1 MGEENSINNS
11 ILAVIVLKEE
21 SYKIGGGAPI
31 FFVEDKEEMEEVSML
46 LARLTLGMVHDL
58 GNGVKIIIKH

>member
-1 MGEENSINNS
+1 MGEEVSNINS
-11 ILAVIVLKEE
+11 ILAVITAKKNKEKV
-21 SYKIGGGAPI
+21 SGGVPI
-31 FFVEDKEEMEEVSML
+31 FLVDDEDELEQVSML